1 MTCLRRLKLRVD
13 GFKIINGEIGANTIY
28 IGCDCGMCSCRLE
41 EDCIRDKCKCCANFH
56 ERSGIKR

>member
-1 MTCLRRLKLRVD
+1 MTYLKRLKMKVE
-13 GFKIINGEIGANTIY
+13 GFKILNGEIGAKTIY

-41 EDCIRDKCKCCANFH
+41 EDCIKEKCECCANFH

>member
-1 MTCLRRLKLRVD
+1 MDFD
-13 GFKIINGEIGANTIY
+13 GFKITGEGEIGAKTIY

-41 EDCIRDKCKCCANFH
+41 KDCIKNKCKCCANFH